1 MNEPVMD
8 IEEYVERH
16 IDAEPDY
23 LAYIDHEAHV
33 MLLNPRMSAGHVQGR
48 LLSMLAHMVRPRN
61 ILEIGTFVGYSAL
74 CMAEALPPDG
84 CLHTIEVDDEL
95 EDHIRGNLAMSE
107 HGKKIVLHIGD
118 ALDVI
123 PQIDECFDLVYID
136 ADKRDYVAY
145 YDAVFDK
152 LNPGAF
158 ILVDNTL
165 WGGKIVQALERGDR
179 QTAEIQHFNEM
190 IAADNRVEKVI
201 LPVRDGLTIIRKL

>member
-1 MNEPVMD
+1 MD
-8 IEEYVERH
+8 MEAYIEQH

-23 LAYIDHEAHV
+23 LAHIDREAHV

-48 LLSMLAHMVRPRN
+48 LLRMLAHMIRPYR

-84 CLHTIEVDDEL
+84 RLHTIEVDDEL
-95 EDHIRGNLAMSE
+95 EDRIRENLALSE

-118 ALDVI
+118 ALEVI
-123 PQIDECFDLVYID
+123 PQLDERFDLVYID

-145 YDAVFDK
+145 YHAVFDK

-158 ILVDNTL
+158 ILADNTL
-165 WGGKIVQALERGDR
+165 WGGKIVQALERGDK

-190 IAADNRVEKVI
+190 IAADSRVEKVI